1 MVCSSF
7 IWFLKSDPDPAQSS
21 ITQQND
27 VDVDAHCSPTLIV
40 VVSCS
45 ASLHAATFKPKDE
58 KGHFGLVPWPEHSNS
73 FDNESPRVTRCM
85 TPWLCFCVRKV
96 RKVPIFLSK
105 RHLRPH
111 LYKPK
116 LRPWTSKE
124 KPHITKP
131 TAAKIHQSMFD
142 GEYTHTSL
150 CGLTHGRR

>member
-85 TPWLCFCVRKV
+85 TPWLCEESQESSYFSFK
-96 RKVPIFLSK
+96 KAPQTSS
-105 RHLRPH
+105 